1 MIIYFII
8 ALFTGLIAFIEVFNK
23 SIISKYEWYLL
34 SLYTLFLIIFIGFR
48 DCGFDYENYK
58 YYYKILH
65 SNFWKNN
72 ADFVLVE
79 KGYAFL
85 NYLLPSF
92 RTIYM
97 LFAFISCSMTSIF
110 LYKYSH
116 YPFLSHFLL
125 LGVLIYLFFMG
136 QFRQG
141 VAIPI
146 ILFALVQQDNRKKL
160 LLIIIASFIH
170 NSAILALLAF
180 LVPKSFL
187 KGRYYILLLLIA
199 FIINIAMT
207 NAFLSY
213 IHFMPS
219 FIAQKL
225 EFYSNSE
232 EGMRY
237 GINLAMLLRLIILYI
252 FYKYKD
258 EISKTELGTLFF
270 NYYFLALLLYLGL
283 GFLPQL
289 SGRGSIYFYIFEVI
303 LIPLV
308 IYNMPK
314 LRMKMCIFSFFILI
328 GIYRQIS
335 FFRSTDD
342 EFIPY
347 KTVLSEIF

>member
-1 MIIYFII
+1 MIIYIII
-8 ALFTGLIAFIEVFNK
+8 ALFTGCVAFVEVFNK
-23 SIISKYEWYLL
+23 SIISKYKWHLL
-34 SLYTLFLIIFIGFR
+34 SFYTLFLIIFIGFR

-65 SNFWKNN
+65 SDFWKNN

-79 KGYAFL
+79 KGYALL
-85 NYLLPSF
+85 NFLLPSF
-92 RTIYM
+92 RTVYL
-97 LFAFISCSMTSIF
+97 LFAIVSCSMTSFF
-110 LYKYSH
+110 LYKYSR

-125 LGVLIYLFFMG
+125 LGVLVYLFFMG

-141 VAIPI
+141 LAIPI
-146 ILFALVQQDNRKKL
+146 VLFALVQQDYRKKL
-160 LLIIIASFIH
+160 LLIIIASFMH
-170 NSAILALLAF
+170 TSAILALLAF
-180 LVPKSFL
+180 FVPKNYI
-187 KGRYYILLLLIA
+187 KGKYYLLLLFIA
-199 FIINIAMT
+199 LIVNIAMT
-207 NAFLSY
+207 KVFSTY
-213 IHFMPS
+213 IHIMPS
-219 FIAQKL
+219 FIAKKL

-237 GINLAMLLRLIILYI
+237 GINLAMLLRLIILCI
-252 FYKYKD
+252 FYKYKK
-258 EISKTELGTLFF
+258 EIGKTELGTLFF
-270 NYYFLALLLYLGL
+270 NYYFMALLLYLGL

-303 LIPLV
+303 LMPIV
-308 IYNMPK
+308 VYNIPK

-335 FFRSTDD
+335 FFKSTDD